1 MTVNRSNAPPRA
13 RLVVDGGPTYGYG
26 HLSRS
31 RELALAF
38 EAAGFSIDYVDL
50 MHAPRPPD
58 ATAATAAGVV
68 TIIDLPYDG
77 DAWLHDARRN
87 AHRVIGLDYLG
98 RGGPDMLIRMNTP
111 LGQVPCGRLCYGLEY
126 AIIRHEIRAA
136 RPSDGDHV
144 LVAIGGGDLRKV
156 GMDIA
161 QAISEQGLRTIL
173 VRGPLAQRPQATPAG
188 FVVLDQPTE
197 FAQLLAGCAWA
208 VTNGGTTMV
217 EGMSLGKAVHAVPQ
231 TSEEERFAADLLQ
244 RRLLLGVGPAISPP
258 SSTALHDTAT
268 RARAA
273 VDGRGAVRIVE
284 LARELIA
291 CPPHASF
298 DET

>member
-1 MTVNRSNAPPRA
+1 MTVNRSKDPPRA

-31 RELALAF
+31 RAVALAF
-38 EAAGFSIDYVDL
+38 ETAGFLVDYVDL
-50 MHAPRPPD
+50 LHAPRPPD
-58 ATAATAAGVV
+58 ATPATAAGVV

-77 DAWLHDARRN
+77 DAWLYEARHN

-98 RGGPDMLIRMNTP
+98 RGCPDILIRMNTP
-111 LGQVPCGRLCYGLEY
+111 LGQVPCRRLCYGLEY

-136 RPSDGDHV
+136 KAFDGDHV
-144 LVAIGGGDLRKV
+144 LVAIGGGDLRNV

-173 VRGPLAQRPQATPAG
+173 VRGPLAQRPQATQGG
-188 FVVLDQPTE
+188 FLVLDQPAD

-217 EGMSLGKAVHAVPQ
+217 EAMSLGKAVHAVPQ

-244 RRLLLGVGPAISPP
+244 RRLLLGVGRAISPP
-258 SSTALHDTAT
+258 SSTTLHDAAT

-273 VDGRGAVRIVE
+273 VDGRGADRIVE
-284 LARELIA
+284 LAHELIA